1 MISEPLELQANG
13 GLGDRCDEPLPSYT
27 GRVCLLSDLCAC
39 CAVQQGWS
47 DEARFILCEG
57 ISVGLD
63 AFYDAGSAVVDEVSS
78 WFSSWRRRLL
88 SDVQP
93 QNVEMFNSID
103 TSGDGQLLREEL
115 LMWLKNLPVGLK
127 EMNITQ
133 QKRDLLLE
141 WLDLD
146 NDGGISQKE
155 WAQDLSQDRFQQA
168 LQDKFN
174 SSLSK
179 LEV

>member
-1 MISEPLELQANG
+1 MKVTL
-13 GLGDRCDEPLPSYT
+13 CD
-27 GRVCLLSDLCAC
+27 GA
-39 CAVQQGWS
+39 A
-47 DEARFILCEG
+47 
-57 ISVGLD
+57 VGLD
-63 AFYDAGSAVVDEVSS
+63 AVYDVGASVVDTVGDTLGSVYG
-78 WFSSWRRRLL
+78 RRRLL

-93 QNVEMFNSID
+93 QSVELFNSID

-133 QKRDLLLE
+133 QKMDLLLK

-146 NDGGISQKE
+146 NDGAISQKE

-179 LEV
+179 LEDPAIGSSDDLISLLAESSRTDDAQEAQVGWDCG